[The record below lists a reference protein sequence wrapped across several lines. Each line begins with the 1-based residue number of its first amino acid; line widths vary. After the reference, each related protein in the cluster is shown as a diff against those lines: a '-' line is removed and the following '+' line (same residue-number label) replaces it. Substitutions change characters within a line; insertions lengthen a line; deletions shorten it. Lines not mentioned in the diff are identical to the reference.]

1 MKKLLPLFT
10 LVLLSG
16 CSLRTLNPVSD
27 SAEKITDLIYLS
39 FAIMML
45 VLAVVFILF
54 ALFIRKYKERPETS
68 DKIPKEKKENKL
80 LEVTW
85 TVIPI
90 ILIAILAVPT
100 VKATYDITSKI
111 SGPGDEVSEEAVVVK
126 VKAEQFRWKFTY
138 ENGKQTM
145 DELVLPKDQ
154 KVTLRLSSND
164 VIHSFWV
171 PRLAGKMDVRP
182 NKENRLSFVPEV
194 TGTFQGKCA
203 EFCGAGHAN
212 MRFETKVVT
221 QDEFEDWLA
230 SE

>member
-16 CSLRTLNPVSD
+16 CSLRVMDPASN

-54 ALFIRKYKERPETS
+54 VLFIRKYKERPETS
-68 DKIPKEKKENKL
+68 DKIPEEKKENKL

-85 TVIPI
+85 TVIPF
-90 ILIAILAVPT
+90 ILLAILAVPT
-100 VKATYDITSKI
+100 VKATYDITSTI
-111 SGPGDEVSEEAVVVK
+111 AGSGDDIAKEAVVVD

-138 ENGKQTM
+138 ENGKKTM

-154 KVTLRLSSND
+154 KVTLRLNSSD

-182 NKENRLSFVPEV
+182 NKENRLSFVPQV

-221 QDEFEDWLA
+221 QEEFENWLA
-230 SE
+230 TE